1 MLEDAACALGS
12 SLRGVACGGCSGT
25 LGTFSFHP
33 RKVITTGEGGM
44 VTTRDAAFATRLRT
58 LRNHGLRG
66 PGDFVEAGSNA
77 RLSELHAA
85 VGVGAVREARRDPRA
100 ARALAARM
108 REAVALRWQRAPEG
122 AVVNHQTLGFTLP
135 PGEHSLRAT
144 RDALVASLREG
155 GVEAGILSYALHR
168 LPAFAAHAV
177 NAARRFPV
185 ADAVVDGGVAVPLHR
200 AHDRGRRRRGDRG
213 AAPPRRGRA
222 MSEVVVEV
230 NGLVKVFSTGLIRTN
245 PRALGAPPGWLER
258 TAAKYP
264 WGEKLHKM
272 VEAVRGISFE
282 VRRGEIFGFLGPNG
296 AGKTTT
302 IKTLL
307 GLIFPSAG
315 EVKLF
320 GRPVTDP
327 EARRRVGFLPENPYL
342 YQYLTAR
349 EIMDLAGRLVGMREP
364 DARGRRDEEHPAAA
378 WASGR

>member
-1 MLEDAACALGS
+1 
-12 SLRGVACGGCSGT
+12 
-25 LGTFSFHP
+25 
-33 RKVITTGEGGM
+33 
-44 VTTRDAAFATRLRT
+44 
-58 LRNHGLRG
+58 
-66 PGDFVEAGSNA
+66 
-77 RLSELHAA
+77 
-85 VGVGAVREARRDPRA
+85 
-100 ARALAARM
+100 
-108 REAVALRWQRAPEG
+108 
-122 AVVNHQTLGFTLP
+122 
-135 PGEHSLRAT
+135 
-144 RDALVASLREG
+144 
-155 GVEAGILSYALHR
+155 
-168 LPAFAAHAV
+168 
-177 NAARRFPV
+177 
-185 ADAVVDGGVAVPLHR
+185 
-200 AHDRGRRRRGDRG
+200 
-213 AAPPRRGRA
+213 

-230 NGLVKVFSTGLIRTN
+230 NGLVKVFSTGLIRTS

-315 EVKLF
+315 EVRLF

-327 EARRRVGFLPENPYL
+327 AARRRVGFLPENPYL

-364 DARGRRDEEHPAAA
+364 ERGRRAEELLRRVGLGSVMDRPIRKFSKGMLQRTGLAQALMGDPDLLILDEPMTGLDPIGRKEVRDLILEERALGRTVMFSSHILSDVEMLCDRLAIVNRGELAAYGA
-378 WASGR
+378 LDTLLRKEIRAVEIELDAVGEALRARLEAMPGASLGLLNGRTLVTVQGEAGVSGVLQAALESGASVGSVTPRRETLEDLFVRKAIGARALER

>member
-1 MLEDAACALGS
+1 
-12 SLRGVACGGCSGT
+12 
-25 LGTFSFHP
+25 
-33 RKVITTGEGGM
+33 
-44 VTTRDAAFATRLRT
+44 
-58 LRNHGLRG
+58 
-66 PGDFVEAGSNA
+66 
-77 RLSELHAA
+77 
-85 VGVGAVREARRDPRA
+85 
-100 ARALAARM
+100 
-108 REAVALRWQRAPEG
+108 
-122 AVVNHQTLGFTLP
+122 
-135 PGEHSLRAT
+135 
-144 RDALVASLREG
+144 
-155 GVEAGILSYALHR
+155 
-168 LPAFAAHAV
+168 
-177 NAARRFPV
+177 
-185 ADAVVDGGVAVPLHR
+185 
-200 AHDRGRRRRGDRG
+200 
-213 AAPPRRGRA
+213 

-230 NGLVKVFSTGLIRTN
+230 KGLVKVFSTGLVRTN

-327 EARRRVGFLPENPYL
+327 AARRRVGFLPENPYL
-342 YQYLTAR
+342 YQYLSAR

-364 DARGRRDEEHPAAA
+364 ERGRRAEELLRRVGLGSVMDRPIRKFSKGMLQRTGLAQALMGDPDLLILDEPMTGLDPIGRKEVRDLILEERALGRTVMFSSHILSDVEMLCDRLAIVNRGEMAAYGSLDTLLRKEIRA
-378 WASGR
+378 VEIELDAVGEPLRARLQAIPQVTLGSLNGRTLVTVQGEAGVTDVLKAALESGASVGSVTPRRETLEDLFVRKAIGARALER